1 MRKHLIAVCAVLL
14 TGLTGCTTGPS
25 SADRNGDTESAD
37 AAPSVANFVGRTKEE
52 AQAALS
58 GTGTVFGFQDTKSN
72 LRSDSEYDS
81 WIVCKQDASKEP
93 VWFTVAASREA
104 CGLPAAPPNGESE
117 SPSPSSPS
125 SEATDPTVDQDSRY
139 AAAVK
144 AQVPKLRSVADDGLG
159 VQGRLVCTLLD
170 SGDSPK
176 SVLGTMQ
183 AAYPDNAGR
192 VMVIEAPPV
201 YCSKYTAKVKRALK

>member
-1 MRKHLIAVCAVLL
+1 MRKQLVTVCAVLIA
-14 TGLTGCTTGPS
+14 GLTGCATGPS
-25 SADRNGDTESAD
+25 GADEKEQTESTD
-37 AAPSVANFVGRTKEE
+37 VAPSVANFIGRTKEDT
-52 AQAALS
+52 QNALS
-58 GTGTVFGFQDTKSN
+58 GTGTVFGFQDTRSN
-72 LRSDSEYDS
+72 LRSGSKYDS

-104 CGLPAAPPNGESE
+104 CGLPAAPPSGEGV
-117 SPSPSSPS
+117 SPSHSTSP
-125 SEATDPTVDQDSRY
+125 SEATDPSVDQDSRY

-144 AQVPKLRSVADDGLG
+144 AQVPNLEPVAEDDLG

-176 SVLGTMQ
+176 SVLETMQ

-201 YCSKYTAKVKRALK
+201 YCSKYTAEVDRALK